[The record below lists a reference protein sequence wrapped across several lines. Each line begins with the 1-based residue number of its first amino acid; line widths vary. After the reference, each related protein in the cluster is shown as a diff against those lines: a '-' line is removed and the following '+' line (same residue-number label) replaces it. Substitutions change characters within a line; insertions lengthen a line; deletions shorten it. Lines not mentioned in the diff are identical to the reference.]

1 MTNIRIGS
9 GIDVH
14 RFSDTPEI
22 GNAIVLGGVSIPHD
36 YSLLAH
42 SDGDVLIHALIDAIL
57 GALALGDIGKHFPDT
72 DVRYK
77 DISSLLLLSQVKT
90 LMSEQG
96 WSLVNTDITLVAQA
110 PRLSPY
116 IDLIRS
122 SLAQALD
129 MKMAEISVKAT
140 TSEGLGF
147 TGRREGIAAFATV
160 LVQKSS

>member
-14 RFSDTPEI
+14 RFSDTPVT
-22 GNAIVLGGVSIPHD
+22 GNTIVLGGVSIPHD

-72 DVRYK
+72 DQRYK
-77 DISSLLLLSQVKT
+77 DISSLLLLSQVRK

-96 WSLVNTDITLVAQA
+96 GSLVNTDITLVAQA

-116 IDLIRS
+116 IDHIRN

-129 MKMAEISVKAT
+129 MNIAEISVKAT
-140 TSEGLGF
+140 TSESLGF

-160 LVQKSS
+160 LVQKAS